1 MDNVELASFDG
12 LGMIPIDILKQGS
25 QKIVQYM
32 LDLFRSPDADP
43 LFRTKLMVVGFES
56 VGKTTILDCLFPLK
70 GWVESQ
76 GLLKKTRY
84 WLKLQGRCLTKYE
97 NQGDTVPHKG
107 IVTVLENREWEV
119 STIPKGFGIKL
130 VLSKK
135 AKDKNEKE
143 IELYFADKETQE
155 RWLTRLKRVCMNEAT
170 HGIEIQS
177 MEIDNAIT
185 KEYFKGKKESDEG
198 KWKLE
203 MSVWDFAGQHDH
215 LFVWT

>member
-1 MDNVELASFDG
+1 MVDIELTSFDG

-32 LDLFRSPDADP
+32 LDLFRSPDANP
-43 LFRTKLMVVGFES
+43 LFCTKLMVVGFES
-56 VGKTTILDCLFPLK
+56 VGKTTILDCLFPLE
-70 GWVESQ
+70 GWVESHS
-76 GLLKKTRY
+76 LLKKTRY

-143 IELYFADKETQE
+143 IVL
-155 RWLTRLKRVCMNEAT
+155 C
-170 HGIEIQS
+170 
-177 MEIDNAIT
+177 
-185 KEYFKGKKESDEG
+185 
-198 KWKLE
+198 
-203 MSVWDFAGQHDH
+203 
-215 LFVWT
+215 